1 MATRR
6 IKKKQSNS
14 RTTGV
19 HWRIQLNLKE
29 KTMIDSKTKMACHE
43 HHLAAARHVAAAYH
57 HFQAVAEHE
66 KGNHDEAMTHATAA
80 QDQGSAAGQHTISA
94 VGHCH

>member
-1 MATRR
+1 MT
-6 IKKKQSNS
+6 
-14 RTTGV
+14 
-19 HWRIQLNLKE
+19 
-29 KTMIDSKTKMACHE
+29 DSKIKMACHE

-66 KGNHDEAMTHATAA
+66 KGNHDEGMTHA
-80 QDQGSAAGQHTISA
+80 SAALEQGGAADKYASSA